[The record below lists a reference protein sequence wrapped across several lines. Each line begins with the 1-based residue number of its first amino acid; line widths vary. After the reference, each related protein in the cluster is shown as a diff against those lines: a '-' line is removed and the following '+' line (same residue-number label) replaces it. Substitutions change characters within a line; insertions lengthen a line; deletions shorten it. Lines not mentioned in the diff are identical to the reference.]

1 MAERGAVFA
10 GVMFAGAMFANAARA
25 RHMRGMSHP
34 RFRSAGILAP
44 ARTVASLAALVAP
57 LLIPL
62 AAPRAEAA
70 SAPAGETR
78 PPPAA
83 TAGEAAEL
91 ARIETYL
98 NAIHTL
104 KAHFLQVAPDGAV
117 SEGTAWLERPG
128 RMRFQYAPPSP
139 FLLVAGDG
147 FVVFHDSSLGQNST
161 VPVGSTPLGILLARH
176 VRLSGPVAVTSVRHL
191 PGEVEVTLHRRASP
205 ADGSLTLV
213 FSTDPL
219 TLRQWTVTDAQHQR
233 TTVTLE
239 NAVTGGRFDP
249 DLFNVAIPAGSGGP
263 GG

>member
-1 MAERGAVFA
+1 MGST
-10 GVMFAGAMFANAARA
+10 FANRAPA
-25 RHMRGMSHP
+25 RHMRGMLHP
-34 RFRSAGILAP
+34 RFRFPGLPGLARIP
-44 ARTVASLAALVAP
+44 ALLVALTC
-57 LLIPL
+57 LLL
-62 AAPRAEAA
+62 AAPAISSAAAAAPAPQRPAAGDA
-70 SAPAGETR
+70 SA
-78 PPPAA
+78 
-83 TAGEAAEL
+83 EL
-91 ARIETYL
+91 VQIETYL

-161 VPVGSTPLGILLARH
+161 VPLGSTPLGILLARH
-176 VRLSGPVAVTSVRHL
+176 VRLSGPVQVTSVRRL
-191 PGEVEVTLHRRASP
+191 PGEVEITLHRRASP

-239 NAVTGGRFDP
+239 NAVTGERFNP
-249 DLFNVAIPAGSGGP
+249 DLFNVASPGGIPAGSGD
-263 GG
+263 